1 MPTPPS
7 MTKKN
12 SHFGKKFRK
21 DLASSFLKHWKAE
34 GLFIPNG
41 TTHGKLMLP
50 SCRQYPH
57 AESILP
63 FSHAANDND
72 DDNEKASLFQ
82 ATVKQIISGVS
93 QKEAKMKLQMMS
105 SNPGHYMKVSGMPK
119 DCLLAFLDDMKHI
132 ISDEYVP
139 LASDDALHAVGE
151 TRPTPSLRQ
160 PDLCEFEK
168 RVNAMM
174 FEISTTDAK
183 NKCYTM
189 LRDIKRYSKMSG
201 MPEESLKAF
210 VQGLLCDFC

>member
-7 MTKKN
+7 MTKTN
-12 SHFGKKFRK
+12 AHFRKKFRK
-21 DLASSFLKHWKAE
+21 ELASSSLKRWE
-34 GLFIPNG
+34 
-41 TTHGKLMLP
+41 
-50 SCRQYPH
+50 
-57 AESILP
+57 
-63 FSHAANDND
+63 ANDDD
-72 DDNEKASLFQ
+72 DDNETALLFKAK
-82 ATVKQIISGVS
+82 VRQIISGVS
-93 QKEAKMKLQMMS
+93 QKEGKMKLRKSSLFMAKVRQIISGVSQKEGKMKLQMMS

-139 LASDDALHAVGE
+139 LVSDDALHAVGE

-183 NKCYTM
+183 KKCYTM

-210 VQGLLCDFC
+210 VHGLLCDFC